1 MIIIIG
7 ASSFIG
13 VHTVAE
19 FLNQGCEILVTGRN
33 NKFKEY
39 YDSIGVKYVNL
50 DLSTGEGIENLPT
63 KNVDGVVL
71 VAGLLP
77 ANATADL
84 DKEENAA
91 DYFRVN
97 VIGTI
102 NLLEY
107 CRKNGI
113 RRVISA
119 CSYSDVSLSWT
130 AEYPITEDE
139 PRNFSFKGDHC
150 VYVISK
156 NAANDVL
163 EYYNQQHG
171 MKNAS
176 FRFPPVYGAGP
187 HGSLLVNG
195 KLYKSG
201 LQIFMENAS
210 EGNDICI
217 YGNKD
222 VARDVVYVK
231 DVARAYYQAM
241 FSENTSGL
249 YNITSGKTVTL
260 EEQAHVIAEV
270 FKTEGKSLSR
280 VTYKPEIKNN
290 NVSYL
295 FSIEKARKDFGYNP
309 IYADF
314 RAMMSDMKNDMDK
327 NLYRDLFKY

>member
-1 MIIIIG
+1 MVIIIG

-19 FLNQGCEILVTGRN
+19 FLKEGCDILVTGRN
-33 NKFKEY
+33 NKFKSY
-39 YDSIGVKYVNL
+39 YDSIGVPYINL
-50 DLSTGEGIENLPT
+50 DLGKEEDFKLLPT
-63 KNVDGVVL
+63 ENVEGVIL
-71 VAGLLP
+71 LAGLLP

-84 DKEENAA
+84 DNEENAA
-91 DYFRVN
+91 DYFKIN

-102 NLLEY
+102 NVLEY

-113 RRVISA
+113 KRVISA
-119 CSYSDVSLSWT
+119 CSYSDVSKSWT
-130 AEYPITEDE
+130 DQYAITENE

-171 MKNAS
+171 MRNAS

-195 KLYKSG
+195 KVYKSG
-201 LQIFMENAS
+201 LQIFMENAA
-210 EGNDICI
+210 EGKDICI
-217 YGNKD
+217 YGNKN

-249 YNITSGKTVTL
+249 YNITSGKTVSL
-260 EEQAHVIAEV
+260 DEQAHVIAEV
-270 FKTEGKSLSR
+270 FKSDNHSLSKI
-280 VTYKPEIKNN
+280 TYQPEKINN

-295 FSIEKARKDFGYNP
+295 FSIEKASNDFGYTP
-309 IYADF
+309 QYADF
-314 RAMMSDMKNDMDK
+314 KVMMSDMKKDMDN
-327 NLYRDLFKY
+327 NLYRDLFNY